1 MKKQQTRTP
10 HHHHHHQARIRLY
23 LPVLSVVLLSG
34 CLGSAPPS
42 TNPPLPAQQIQYPL
56 DLFPAPVE
64 SAEATIK
71 RVVDGDTVVVEFS
84 NGREE
89 NVRLIGIDT
98 PEVPGGYRPAEC
110 YGTESSSF
118 MTEAL
123 PVGSRVL
130 LTAGE
135 EPYDLYERL
144 LAYVYRQDG
153 VFVNMLMAREGYADD
168 LPIPPNNEYAQYF
181 AEAVR
186 LARKEKLGMWGACDG
201 SGGDSL
207 SG

>member
-1 MKKQQTRTP
+1 MKRHQRRTTQQ
-10 HHHHHHQARIRLY
+10 HQARVRLH
-23 LPVLSVVLLSG
+23 LLSIILPFSLLSS
-34 CLGSAPPS
+34 CWPAPSS
-42 TNPPLPAQQIQYPL
+42 TGLPPLDLQIKYPL
-56 DLFPAPVE
+56 DLFPNPVE
-64 SAEATIK
+64 NAEATVTRI
-71 RVVDGDTVVVEFS
+71 VDGDTIVVEFS
-84 NGREE
+84 NGRTE

-135 EPYDLYERL
+135 ETYDIYERL

-168 LPIPPNNEYAQYF
+168 LPIPPNNDYATLF

-186 LARKEKLGMWGACDG
+186 LARKEKLGMWGACGDG
-201 SGGDSL
+201 GGDSL